1 MGRELKKFDHSFLSE
16 FLIFFAA
23 ATATI
28 KIVRRPKKRERKKKN
43 SVDVAIQLTFKKPCC
58 SFRLSW
64 QTTVGANNSLA
75 YDFRIRLRRE
85 PMIQTL

>member
-28 KIVRRPKKRERKKKN
+28 KIVRRPKKRERKKKKTQLMWPSN
-43 SVDVAIQLTFKKPCC
+43 LPLRSPVARLGYHGKQLSGP
-58 SFRLSW
+58 
-64 QTTVGANNSLA
+64 
-75 YDFRIRLRRE
+75 I
-85 PMIQTL
+85 TL